1 MMADLQGEASKDLE
15 GKSSKSTGAPV
26 NDEVCLSDI
35 QLSLVSQ
42 LEFAQAFLIA
52 QKH

>member
-1 MMADLQGEASKDLE
+1 MMADLQAEASKDLE
-15 GKSSKSTGAPV
+15 EKSSKSPGAPV

-42 LEFAQAFLIA
+42 LNFAPAFLVA
-52 QKH
+52 